1 MFVRVTRCVEQTHL
15 EAVKATS
22 ATFRLVLQSFH
33 LLQPSIVV
41 VVSIHNLKSKRL
53 RIARALVLAYEVL
66 LLRVDVGIA
75 IIDDRCDAVLKQ
87 ALYDGRTA
95 RRAAGVQQD
104 TIGTVWGLNGEWH
117 RHFDR
122 VERIKIIDSIDIID
136 AIDNIDTI
144 ENIGIIDSIDTIAK
158 KEDAVG
164 ILFFPIVS

>member
-1 MFVRVTRCVEQTHL
+1 MSFHSTHFLALNGPRQSDVLTPESNGDARARVQQAGGNALGVALFQFFPGQVGGDDGETMFVRVTRCVEQTHL

-75 IIDDRCDAVLKQ
+75 IID
-87 ALYDGRTA
+87 
-95 RRAAGVQQD
+95 
-104 TIGTVWGLNGEWH
+104 
-117 RHFDR
+117 
-122 VERIKIIDSIDIID
+122 SIDTID
-136 AIDNIDTI
+136 AIVAI
-144 ENIGIIDSIDTIAK
+144 ETIAK